1 MALKRIVAT
10 VLVVQFMLPGV
21 RAQVPAQNPPAAP
34 APAQAPAAPNP
45 APAAPAPAQAP
56 VVPAPMIE
64 NLKVLVL
71 EGQRSINSTTRH
83 VGIQPVVEVR
93 DQNDRPVE
101 GAVVVF
107 RLPPSGPG
115 GTFPGKELTLRSGT
129 NARGQAAASGFVPN
143 DALGKFDIHVTATYQ
158 NQTGEATISQTNSPN
173 TLAMIPP
180 VGQSLWRRHKFL
192 IIGVG
197 AGLLVGVIV
206 ALVLGHSSST
216 AVTIAPGS
224 ATINQ

>member
-1 MALKRIVAT
+1 LALKRFVAT
-10 VLVVQFMLPGV
+10 VLVVQLMLV
-21 RAQVPAQNPPAAP
+21 DMRAEVPAQNPPAAP
-34 APAQAPAAPNP
+34 APAQAPAAA
-45 APAAPAPAQAP
+45 APQAPAPT
-56 VVPAPMIE
+56 IE

-71 EGQRSINSTTRH
+71 EGQRSVNNTTRH

-93 DQNDRPVE
+93 DENDRPVE
-101 GAVVVF
+101 GAVVIF

-143 DALGKFDIHVTATYQ
+143 DALGKFDIHVTASYQ
-158 NQTGEATISQTNSPN
+158 NQTGEVTISQTNSSS

-180 VGQSLWRRHKFL
+180 AGQSIWRRHKFL

-197 AGLLVGVIV
+197 SGLVVGVIV
-206 ALVLGHSSST
+206 ALVLSHSST
-216 AVTIAPGS
+216 KAVTITPGS
-224 ATINQ
+224 ATISQ

>member
-1 MALKRIVAT
+1 MPLKRFVAT
-10 VLVVQFMLPGV
+10 VLVVHLV
-21 RAQVPAQNPPAAP
+21 LVAAHAQVPAQAPPPAAP
-34 APAQAPAAPNP
+34 APAPATPAQAPAAT
-45 APAAPAPAQAP
+45 APPQESAAPAPI
-56 VVPAPMIE
+56 IE

-71 EGQRSINSTTRH
+71 EGQHAINNTTRH

-93 DQNDRPVE
+93 DQNDRPIE

-107 RLPPSGPG
+107 RLPPSGTG
-115 GTFPGKELTLRSGT
+115 GTFPGKELTLRAGT

-158 NQTGEATISQTNSPN
+158 NQTGEVTISQTNSSN

-180 VGQSLWRRHKFL
+180 VGQSLWHRHKFL

-197 AGLLVGVIV
+197 SGLVLGVV
-206 ALVLGHSSST
+206 LALVLSRSSGT
-216 AVTIAPGS
+216 AVTITPGS
-224 ATINQ
+224 PTISQ